1 MIKITPE
8 KRTKKSNKE
17 ANFKEDVD
25 EVSKKY
31 GTYNVKSSTGI
42 KTKGMAFMTKE
53 EYLKI
58 RRKLRRQVDRTRSEI
73 DRLEKVD
80 LITGLSRHGTRDLH
94 FSRQKVQTTLTIL
107 DIFDEKFG
115 IEYEE

>member
-1 MIKITPE
+1 MKNLDPKLLNHLIQF
-8 KRTKKSNKE
+8 S
-17 ANFKEDVD
+17 
-25 EVSKKY
+25 
-31 GTYNVKSSTGI
+31 GI
-42 KTKGMAFMTKE
+42 KKKGKALMTKE

-73 DRLEKVD
+73 DRLEKGD
-80 LITGLSRHGTRDLH
+80 LITGLSRHGTRALD
-94 FSRQKVQTTLTIL
+94 SAQQKVQTTLTIL

>member
-1 MIKITPE
+1 MKNLDPKLLNHLIQI
-8 KRTKKSNKE
+8 S
-17 ANFKEDVD
+17 
-25 EVSKKY
+25 
-31 GTYNVKSSTGI
+31 GI
-42 KTKGMAFMTKE
+42 KKKGKALMTKE

-73 DRLEKVD
+73 DRLEKGD
-80 LITGLSRHGTRDLH
+80 LITGLSRHGTRALD
-94 FSRQKVQTTLTIL
+94 SAQQKVQTKITIL

>member
-1 MIKITPE
+1 MKNLDPKLLNHLIQI
-8 KRTKKSNKE
+8 S
-17 ANFKEDVD
+17 
-25 EVSKKY
+25 
-31 GTYNVKSSTGI
+31 GI
-42 KTKGMAFMTKE
+42 KTKGKALMTKE

-58 RRKLRRQVDRTRSEI
+58 RRKLIRQVDRTRSEI
-73 DRLEKVD
+73 DRLEKGD

-94 FSRQKVQTTLTIL
+94 FSHQKVQTTLTIL

>member
-1 MIKITPE
+1 MKNLDPKLLNHLIQI
-8 KRTKKSNKE
+8 S
-17 ANFKEDVD
+17 
-25 EVSKKY
+25 
-31 GTYNVKSSTGI
+31 GI
-42 KTKGMAFMTKE
+42 KKKGKALMTKE

-73 DRLEKVD
+73 DRLEKGD
-80 LITGLSRHGTRDLH
+80 LITGLSRHGTRALD
-94 FSRQKVQTTLTIL
+94 SAQQKVQTTLTIL

>member
-1 MIKITPE
+1 MKNLDPKLLNHLIQI
-8 KRTKKSNKE
+8 S
-17 ANFKEDVD
+17 
-25 EVSKKY
+25 
-31 GTYNVKSSTGI
+31 GI
-42 KTKGMAFMTKE
+42 KKKGKAIMTKE

-73 DRLEKVD
+73 DRLEKGD
-80 LITGLSRHGTRDLH
+80 LITGLSRHGTRALD
-94 FSRQKVQTTLTIL
+94 SAQQKVQTTLTIL

>member
-1 MIKITPE
+1 
-8 KRTKKSNKE
+8 
-17 ANFKEDVD
+17 
-25 EVSKKY
+25 
-31 GTYNVKSSTGI
+31 
-42 KTKGMAFMTKE
+42 MTKE

-73 DRLEKVD
+73 DRLEKGD
-80 LITGLSRHGTRDLH
+80 LITGLSRHGTRALD
-94 FSRQKVQTTLTIL
+94 SAQQKVQTTLTIL

>member
-1 MIKITPE
+1 
-8 KRTKKSNKE
+8 
-17 ANFKEDVD
+17 
-25 EVSKKY
+25 
-31 GTYNVKSSTGI
+31 
-42 KTKGMAFMTKE
+42 MTKE

-80 LITGLSRHGTRDLH
+80 LITGLSRHGARDLH
-94 FSRQKVQTTLTIL
+94 FAHQKVQTTLTIL

>member
-1 MIKITPE
+1 MKNLDPKLLNHLIQI
-8 KRTKKSNKE
+8 S
-17 ANFKEDVD
+17 
-25 EVSKKY
+25 
-31 GTYNVKSSTGI
+31 GI
-42 KTKGMAFMTKE
+42 KTKGKALMTKE

-73 DRLEKVD
+73 DRLEKID
-80 LITGLSRHGTRDLH
+80 LITGLSRNGTRDLD
-94 FSRQKVQTTLTIL
+94 FSHQKVQTTLTIL

>member
-1 MIKITPE
+1 MKNLDPKLLNHLIQI
-8 KRTKKSNKE
+8 S
-17 ANFKEDVD
+17 
-25 EVSKKY
+25 
-31 GTYNVKSSTGI
+31 GI
-42 KTKGMAFMTKE
+42 KTKGKAIMTKE

-73 DRLEKVD
+73 DRLEK
-80 LITGLSRHGTRDLH
+80 TGLSHHGIRDLH
-94 FSRQKVQTTLTIL
+94 FAHQKLQTTLTIL